1 MGADDDTNGDQTMI
15 W

>member
-1 MGADDDTNGDQTMI
+1 MGADDDPNGDQTMI